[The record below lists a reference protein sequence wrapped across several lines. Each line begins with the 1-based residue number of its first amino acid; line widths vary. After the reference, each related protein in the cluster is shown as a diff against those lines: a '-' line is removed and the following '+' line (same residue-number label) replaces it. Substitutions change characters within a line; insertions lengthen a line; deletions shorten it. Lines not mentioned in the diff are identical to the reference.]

1 MGKGSKKARKNTS
14 SVKVSIQELKD
25 SRNGG
30 QVALRGYSYQFL
42 YSCYLILSSSSSDI
56 SFQLEGVEDID
67 FIEQKDTNSNIT
79 HIQLKYSTNK
89 QNASFLS
96 SVLKNFLE
104 TYLLDQNRYFKLVY
118 DFPVAEGHLD
128 KLIASNLDENF
139 RAYWV
144 NVISD
149 IQKKLPS
156 WNWSA
161 YDFDSFISHLSFE
174 KVEKSTLAD
183 EIEKALIKTYDI
195 STDNIALFA
204 NSIKVLCFEK
214 MEFRAYVTK
223 TDLDLRIQSVLIDIS
238 KGVQNPAHSWIRK
251 LDYSIPYHNDDQ
263 GFYEGKKS
271 TPVDIA
277 CGLPVK
283 RPSLEKDVIH
293 SICENTITV
302 IKASSGQGK
311 TTLALQIAYEL
322 KNEYVPYQL
331 LWCDDIKELGNI
343 VQYFKSR
350 IQLGEKLLILIDN
363 LDSHLSKWN
372 HLAQLLQS
380 ELPCHYKLL
389 VTSRESDWY
398 NYSGDLSNIHSLK
411 VIKPTLNEQDAV
423 EIFKLFKSAHRLHPS
438 ISTWQSAWGKIA
450 ERKLL
455 IEYVYLL
462 THGEML
468 AERITSQISEIGR
481 SSSGIVKCEIL
492 RQVCFADI
500 CGIRLSISKL
510 LMNLSE
516 NFSLDFGEILKSL
529 ESEFL
534 VQVSDKSGYIE
545 GLHPVRSK
553 HIVDKLH
560 EFLPVESTAISVIK
574 ITEKADLPT
583 LFSHLPEFALN
594 KEDFCHNA
602 VDALWN
608 EDDLSNYIPAIRG
621 LFSGSVMQYY
631 LSNKAAFDDANIHGG
646 LPILLT
652 EVCPFTKFTEF
663 GVSVDTFATLQK
675 VEPENKNIKYLCNLR
690 DNIPTY
696 SPKDT
701 LIYVFCTCLYRKLF
715 PLTWGSIKDITSYAA
730 IAEWLYNMNPE
741 FNLSVN
747 FPLDDIWASS
757 KRLRLECI
765 STLMYISYCGNKD
778 VYTIFVTKN
787 LSRIL
792 TYLKHQTKSYELF
805 VDFKN
810 NAIHVSYILPL
821 CEVRTSNE
829 QSVSRLKCICKT
841 LPIFDLYCADGLK
854 PTINMLSIY
863 TIPDDAHKRM
873 PLKNLVIM
881 FHQPLTSLWRKTI
894 LSNYEFD
901 TVAEWLNYWF
911 TVRQLICSLADS
923 CCFCISKIL
932 SGNPL
937 GRSIKEVIPLCEKL
951 FLMTTGEK
959 LYPREERPFE
969 EKAVIPI
976 QFKNIANKYF
986 QDIRNFSNQ
995 FAGFLHKDLEEQ
1007 RLTMLN
1013 LTDAKSTLTK
1023 MQDSFSELTIDF
1035 DTSEW
1040 PSDFTAI
1047 ETKSIE
1053 QLIMYCSYYQVHS
1066 PSKYFNKY
1074 QIKSWYD
1081 KQQQDNLT
1089 AVKTALS
1096 PLASIC
1102 SVHFPFQSY
1111 VVGILR
1117 YYPIIVNN
1125 FDTVLKD
1132 NSAAFVLNC
1141 IEFAEAPFDYLVIL
1155 SANNSNHI
1163 NPIALQF
1170 SRQMFIDVKKAIRS
1184 NDSAALENITYPYP
1198 VNVTSSMLDCFI
1210 GNYNLLEKSPSAP
1223 DLSSIGD
1230 IAENLWI
1237 YSKSVE
1243 LLSTPED
1250 ADYLASET
1258 QRLRTNITEMLQL
1271 SRDQLSKKDFD
1282 WLVDICNQVF
1292 SGKEFDDKLFN
1303 DIIEHFTSQAE
1314 NC

>member
-1 MGKGSKKARKNTS
+1 M
-14 SVKVSIQELKD
+14 I
-25 SRNGG
+25 
-30 QVALRGYSYQFL
+30 
-42 YSCYLILSSSSSDI
+42 
-56 SFQLEGVEDID
+56 
-67 FIEQKDTNSNIT
+67 
-79 HIQLKYSTNK
+79 
-89 QNASFLS
+89 
-96 SVLKNFLE
+96 
-104 TYLLDQNRYFKLVY
+104 
-118 DFPVAEGHLD
+118 FPL
-128 KLIASNLDENF
+128 
-139 RAYWV
+139 
-144 NVISD
+144 
-149 IQKKLPS
+149 
-156 WNWSA
+156 
-161 YDFDSFISHLSFE
+161 
-174 KVEKSTLAD
+174 
-183 EIEKALIKTYDI
+183 
-195 STDNIALFA
+195 
-204 NSIKVLCFEK
+204 
-214 MEFRAYVTK
+214 
-223 TDLDLRIQSVLIDIS
+223 
-238 KGVQNPAHSWIRK
+238 
-251 LDYSIPYHNDDQ
+251 
-263 GFYEGKKS
+263 
-271 TPVDIA
+271 
-277 CGLPVK
+277 
-283 RPSLEKDVIH
+283 
-293 SICENTITV
+293 
-302 IKASSGQGK
+302 
-311 TTLALQIAYEL
+311 TT
-322 KNEYVPYQL
+322 
-331 LWCDDIKELGNI
+331 
-343 VQYFKSR
+343 
-350 IQLGEKLLILIDN
+350 
-363 LDSHLSKWN
+363 
-372 HLAQLLQS
+372 
-380 ELPCHYKLL
+380 LL

-560 EFLPVESTAISVIK
+560 EFLPVDSTAISVIK

-747 FPLDDIWASS
+747 FPLDDIWTSS
-757 KRLRLECI
+757 KRLSLECI

-873 PLKNLVIM
+873 PLKNLVI
-881 FHQPLTSLWRKTI
+881 
-894 LSNYEFD
+894 
-901 TVAEWLNYWF
+901 
-911 TVRQLICSLADS
+911 
-923 CCFCISKIL
+923 
-932 SGNPL
+932 
-937 GRSIKEVIPLCEKL
+937 
-951 FLMTTGEK
+951 
-959 LYPREERPFE
+959 
-969 EKAVIPI
+969 
-976 QFKNIANKYF
+976 
-986 QDIRNFSNQ
+986 
-995 FAGFLHKDLEEQ
+995 
-1007 RLTMLN
+1007 
-1013 LTDAKSTLTK
+1013 
-1023 MQDSFSELTIDF
+1023 
-1035 DTSEW
+1035 
-1040 PSDFTAI
+1040 
-1047 ETKSIE
+1047 
-1053 QLIMYCSYYQVHS
+1053 
-1066 PSKYFNKY
+1066 
-1074 QIKSWYD
+1074 
-1081 KQQQDNLT
+1081 
-1089 AVKTALS
+1089 
-1096 PLASIC
+1096 
-1102 SVHFPFQSY
+1102 
-1111 VVGILR
+1111 
-1117 YYPIIVNN
+1117 IIVNN

>member
-128 KLIASNLDENF
+128 KLIASNLDENS

-331 LWCDDIKELGNI
+331 L
-343 VQYFKSR
+343 
-350 IQLGEKLLILIDN
+350 
-363 LDSHLSKWN
+363 
-372 HLAQLLQS
+372 
-380 ELPCHYKLL
+380 
-389 VTSRESDWY
+389 
-398 NYSGDLSNIHSLK
+398 
-411 VIKPTLNEQDAV
+411 
-423 EIFKLFKSAHRLHPS
+423 
-438 ISTWQSAWGKIA
+438 
-450 ERKLL
+450 
-455 IEYVYLL
+455 
-462 THGEML
+462 
-468 AERITSQISEIGR
+468 
-481 SSSGIVKCEIL
+481 
-492 RQVCFADI
+492 
-500 CGIRLSISKL
+500 
-510 LMNLSE
+510 
-516 NFSLDFGEILKSL
+516 
-529 ESEFL
+529 
-534 VQVSDKSGYIE
+534 
-545 GLHPVRSK
+545 
-553 HIVDKLH
+553 H
-560 EFLPVESTAISVIK
+560 EFLPVDSTAISVIK

-757 KRLRLECI
+757 KRLSLECI